1 MASAAPTSG
10 LSTEV
15 VVTLVS
21 DSLVES
27 AATKLRA
34 LPKWYRCERGYSGRK
49 YRSMVRNIQRN
60 TNRHLRFFVQI
71 VAKNSDEDVIG
82 TSASKGQKRHRNQAT
97 ALRENQDVSEAI
109 Q

>member
-1 MASAAPTSG
+1 M
-10 LSTEV
+10 
-15 VVTLVS
+15 
-21 DSLVES
+21 S

-34 LPKWYRCERGYSGRK
+34 LTEWYRCGRGYSDRE
-49 YRSMVRNIQRN
+49 YRSMVRNIQRH
-60 TNRHLRFFVQI
+60 TNRYLRFLVQI
-71 VAKNSDEDVIG
+71 VAKSSDEDVIG